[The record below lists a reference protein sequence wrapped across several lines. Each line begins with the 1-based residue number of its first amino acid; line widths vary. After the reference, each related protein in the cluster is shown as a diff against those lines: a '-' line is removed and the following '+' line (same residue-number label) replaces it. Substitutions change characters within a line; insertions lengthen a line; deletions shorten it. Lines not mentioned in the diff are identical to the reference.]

1 MELVVAVG
9 VGVLLLVTVWYWE
22 RRTRRSTRQPF
33 AGRLGGP
40 AGCLR
45 PSDRFDVELAPAK
58 GWEFDDGLGRL
69 TAVAEERLRTR
80 GLDKGL
86 VAQIKSVDDYVR
98 LVGTRQA
105 LDA

>member
-1 MELVVAVG
+1 MSMDELHAAFYAQSGISKVDLEAAFREV
-9 VGVLLLVTVWYWE
+9 
-22 RRTRRSTRQPF
+22 
-33 AGRLGGP
+33 GRLLGVP

-86 VAQIKSVDDYVR
+86 VAQIKSVDDYVH